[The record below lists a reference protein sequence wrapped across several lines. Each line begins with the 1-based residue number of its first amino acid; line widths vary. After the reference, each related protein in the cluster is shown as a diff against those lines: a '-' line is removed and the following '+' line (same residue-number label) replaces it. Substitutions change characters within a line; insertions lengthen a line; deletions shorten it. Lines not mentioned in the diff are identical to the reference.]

1 MHRRF
6 LLAFACFV
14 LTVCAVLRAQ
24 SEENPSL
31 LLDAWPKSEFLEIW
45 GYLSPGEEKL
55 LESEWPVTDVALFSA
70 SISSTGKLVGIPDRG
85 PLKSFGGRVHLVVAE
100 VSNRPLT
107 YFCLSPEYPV
117 RAKLVRDIVEAA
129 KPFDGVQIDFE
140 QILDA
145 DAEHFAT
152 FLADIRKGIGK
163 RMLSVALPART
174 RRVRDA
180 FDYDRIG
187 PIVDRVIVM
196 AYDEHWSGSK
206 PGPIASFAWGVR
218 VAGYALDRL
227 GSEKTVMGM
236 PFYGRAW
243 ADANPARAYRNS
255 TLQTVLAERDNIAYS
270 RQAGIPTASY
280 SQTVNVTVFYEDAQS
295 LADRAR
301 IYRNL
306 DVLKIGFWKIGQEDR
321 SVWPYLKAVRR
332 PSFSGGS
339 R

>member
-1 MHRRF
+1 MCV
-6 LLAFACFV
+6 FAGIA
-14 LTVCAVLRAQ
+14 LPAPA
-24 SEENPSL
+24 EDPSL
-31 LLDAWPKSEFLEIW
+31 LLDTWPKSEFLEIW

-236 PFYGRAW
+236 PYYGRAW

>member
-1 MHRRF
+1 MCV
-6 LLAFACFV
+6 FAGIA
-14 LTVCAVLRAQ
+14 LPAPA
-24 SEENPSL
+24 EDPSL

-85 PLKSFGGRVHLVVAE
+85 PLKSFSGRVHLVVAE

-321 SVWPYLKAVRR
+321 AVWPYLKVSRR